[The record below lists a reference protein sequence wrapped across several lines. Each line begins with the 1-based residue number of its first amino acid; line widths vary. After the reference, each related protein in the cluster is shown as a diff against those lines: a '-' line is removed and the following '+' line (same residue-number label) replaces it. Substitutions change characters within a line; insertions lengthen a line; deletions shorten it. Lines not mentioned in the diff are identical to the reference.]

1 MKVLFILQYYNILL
15 ISIIAW
21 IALGICLWKKDNK
34 NDAKSCLLES
44 IKQKPNK
51 EALCELS
58 ILTRQIIS
66 KDQKLSTSIDE
77 SINLAKQAIQL
88 DLSYHKS
95 WYVLGN
101 ANCTRF
107 FSVTQD
113 IADLN
118 KAFAAYKRAEILVN
132 GDKNPDLYFT
142 KGNVSRYLQHYDV
155 ALKSYHRAR
164 ELDESL
170 AQVTDGPISE
180 IIAFQNRLYETFS
193 EKADASVISKS
204 KREIA
209 AAPFTKGAVTIDK
222 LQAGLNKKALFAGL
236 VIRLIP
242 NGSDNMPPSTYLC
255 MDAAGTACAVS
266 LYNMGQDGNNLT
278 NKIITIMDPLVI
290 DTNLYKDN
298 AKIIAIEQNQ
308 SVFKSSNTKTFKLL
322 QVFYIQQLQINGE
335 AIKNEQFAPT
345 KLKLSTFD
353 I

>member
-1 MKVLFILQYYNILL
+1 MIT
-15 ISIIAW
+15 IAW
-21 IALGICLWKKDNK
+21 LALGICLWKKDNK
-34 NDAKSCLLES
+34 NDARSCLLES

-113 IADLN
+113 ISDLN

-155 ALKSYHRAR
+155 ALKSYQRSR

-180 IIAFQNRLYETFS
+180 ILTFQNRLYETFS
-193 EKADASVISKS
+193 EKTDTSLISKCRRDIS
-204 KREIA
+204 S
-209 AAPFTKGAVTIDK
+209 APFTKGTVTLDK
-222 LQAGLNKKALFAGL
+222 LQSGLNKKVIFAGV

-242 NGSDNMPPSTYLC
+242 NGSDNMPPTTYLC
-255 MDAAGTACAVS
+255 MDASGTTCAVS
-266 LYNMGQDGNNLT
+266 LYNIGQNDNNLT
-278 NKIITIMDPLVI
+278 NKVITIMDPLVI
-290 DTNLYKDN
+290 DSNLYKDN
-298 AKIIAIEQNQ
+298 GKIISIEQQQNQ
-308 SVFKSSNTKTFKLL
+308 SVFKSNVKTFKLL
-322 QVFYIQQLQINGE
+322 QVFYIQQLQINGQ